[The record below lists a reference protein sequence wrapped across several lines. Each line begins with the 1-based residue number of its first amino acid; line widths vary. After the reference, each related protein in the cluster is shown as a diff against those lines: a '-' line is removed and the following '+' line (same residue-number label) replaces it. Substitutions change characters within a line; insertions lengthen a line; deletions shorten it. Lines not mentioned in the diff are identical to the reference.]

1 MAAGIAHELNQ
12 PLTGVRGLAELT
24 LIEQDQNWELSREE
38 LRERLG
44 QIIEQ
49 ADRMVHIIDR
59 VRTFARG
66 AGNPET
72 SLVQVNDVVRSGI
85 ELLGVQFSTRK
96 LELKMELAEDLPL
109 VRANPYSLEE
119 VVINLLSNA
128 RDATEAHRD
137 EEGAARRPGV
147 LIRTGSNGVDNDS
160 RVQIQIIDSGVGI
173 PADIVPK
180 VFDPFFTTKGP
191 KKGTG
196 LGLAISLSIVEQ
208 FGGDLQVESMPGTGT
223 TMTISLPV
231 AQEPHGD

>member
-1 MAAGIAHELNQ
+1 
-12 PLTGVRGLAELT
+12 
-24 LIEQDQNWELSREE
+24 
-38 LRERLG
+38 
-44 QIIEQ
+44 
-49 ADRMVHIIDR
+49 
-59 VRTFARG
+59 
-66 AGNPET
+66 
-72 SLVQVNDVVRSGI
+72 
-85 ELLGVQFSTRK
+85 
-96 LELKMELAEDLPL
+96 
-109 VRANPYSLEE
+109 

-196 LGLAISLSIVEQ
+196 LGLLSPCQSSSSLVVTCRSNRCQ
-208 FGGDLQVESMPGTGT
+208 GQ
-223 TMTISLPV
+223 
-231 AQEPHGD
+231 ARR